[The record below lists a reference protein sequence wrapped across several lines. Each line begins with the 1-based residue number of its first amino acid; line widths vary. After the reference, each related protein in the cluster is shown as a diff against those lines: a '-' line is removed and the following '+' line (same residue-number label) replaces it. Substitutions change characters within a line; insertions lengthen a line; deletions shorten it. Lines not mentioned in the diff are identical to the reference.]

1 MFDTFDMR
9 GPFGAFSMHTSELDQ
24 IARDIVTQYETTGE
38 LEFNIDISPTFTLAL
53 TPMELDY
60 IQTQV
65 KMLIGG

>member
-24 IARDIVTQYETTGE
+24 IVCDIVTHYETTGE
-38 LEFNIDISPTFTLAL
+38 LEFNIDISPTFAL
-53 TPMELDY
+53 TTMDLDY

>member
-1 MFDTFDMR
+1 MFNTFDMR

-24 IARDIVTQYETTGE
+24 IARDIVTQYEATGE
-38 LEFNIDISPTFTLAL
+38 LEFNIDISPTFAL
-53 TPMELDY
+53 TIMDLDY